1 MSQWDAMRRE
11 LDARQDASCV
21 QLVIGEH
28 AHEREKALLS
38 INIQNMLKGL
48 MLETEATD
56 DVS

>member
-21 QLVIGEH
+21 QLVIGKH
-28 AHEREKALLS
+28 AHERERALLATDL
-38 INIQNMLKGL
+38 QNMLKRRIS
-48 MLETEATD
+48 EQEATD